1 MFCAFFSCFVQ
12 NRMRQMVKTSHDSIF
27 KSFATRLSQI
37 IHIPCSRRVRQ
48 RQDQFVQLCG
58 TISNRCCS
66 LAKLKLGFFFL
77 LVELFKDKSYSW
89 IVTKIFNGWQQ
100 CSCSHKKLLLL
111 NYNHPG
117 VACIMESSK
126 KKYTTTHIFTSNFKW
141 IYNSLLGEKCSYVA
155 PNHVQRC
162 ELQYLTNTDSAMNTK
177 QSNVRILAQIF
188 L

>member
-1 MFCAFFSCFVQ
+1 MNSIALNTLIAMCFSIPVQ
-12 NRMRQMVKTSHDSIF
+12 KIVFSKPNTHRKLKWSWSVLWYVVS
-27 KSFATRLSQI
+27 RLVLQLPLSVVVTVAL
-37 IHIPCSRRVRQ
+37 PCS
-48 RQDQFVQLCG
+48 
-58 TISNRCCS
+58 
-66 LAKLKLGFFFL
+66 GFFPA
-77 LVELFKDKSYSW
+77 LFKDKSYSW